1 MGTLFLLLLAI
12 SVKQDHTPLRTGC
25 ASDTDIVATLPSG
38 APVTIRYALS
48 GEATPCYKV
57 AVEQDGKTVEGYLSS
72 TQIEGLDEFDQK
84 RRDASWLESSQVMAS
99 LPALAHAQPGI
110 AAEASRLIEAS
121 QPAKAL
127 QLLDPELRKNKD
139 PNLLALAGIAAWRA
153 DDSRKALDYWRTSL
167 SLAPNKD
174 LERIFLRV
182 ERETKG
188 DQSSDKLVGMRVVLR
203 YDSSTVSAD
212 AAREMLGAL
221 DHEFTRI
228 SGELGCNAEERIV
241 AIVQSQEAYRKTV
254 DVAEW
259 NGGQYDGRIRV
270 PVLGGQGLDA
280 STRRVFAH
288 ETTHACLSML
298 GRWPAW
304 FQEGLAQKLS
314 GDKLSAA
321 TRQKLDQSIRSGQI
335 PRLENLRQ
343 DWSRMDT
350 EHATNAYAL
359 SLAAVELFYENYT
372 ENGIGNLVR
381 DPLRLP
387 AITADLDKRLG
398 LQ

>member
-1 MGTLFLLLLAI
+1 MGTLFLLLLAV
-12 SVKQDHTPLRTGC
+12 SVKMDRTPLRTGC
-25 ASDTDIVATLPSG
+25 PGDSDIVTTLPSA
-38 APVTIRYALS
+38 APLTIRYALS
-48 GEATPCYKV
+48 GEATECYKV
-57 AVEQDGKTVEGYLSS
+57 AVEQNGKTVEGYLSS
-72 TQIEGLDEFDQK
+72 SQIDGLDEFDQK
-84 RRDASWLESSQVMAS
+84 RRDAVWLESSQVMAA
-99 LPALAHAQPGI
+99 LPALAHSQPGV
-110 AAEASRLIEAS
+110 AAEATRLIEAS

-127 QLLDPELRKNKD
+127 QLLDTELGKKKD
-139 PNLLALAGIAAWRA
+139 PNLLALAGIAAWRS
-153 DDSRKALDYWRTSL
+153 DDSRRALEYWRTSL
-167 SLAPNKD
+167 ALAPNAD
-174 LERIFLRV
+174 LDRIYRRV

-188 DQSSDKLVGMRVVLR
+188 DQSTDKLVGMRVVLR
-203 YDSSTVSAD
+203 YDSSAVSAD

-228 SGELGCNAEERIV
+228 SGELGCTAEERIV
-241 AIVQSQEAYRKTV
+241 AIVQSQDAYRKTV
-254 DVAEW
+254 DAAEW

-280 STRRVFAH
+280 SMRRVFAH

-304 FQEGLAQKLS
+304 FQEGLAQKFS

-321 TRQKLDQSIRSGQI
+321 MRQKLEQSVKGGQL

-381 DPLRLP
+381 DPSRLP
-387 AITADLDKRLG
+387 AITADLDRKLG
-398 LQ
+398 F